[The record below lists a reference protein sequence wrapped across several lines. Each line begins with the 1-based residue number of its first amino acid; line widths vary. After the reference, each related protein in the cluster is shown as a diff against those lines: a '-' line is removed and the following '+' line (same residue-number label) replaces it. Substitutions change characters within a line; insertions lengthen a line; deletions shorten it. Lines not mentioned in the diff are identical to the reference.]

1 MSHVDENIVLLGNCL
16 DMMTLLPDHSVDL
29 ILADLPYG
37 VSSCSWDSPLPLDDL
52 WAQFKRLMK
61 EQAVVALTA
70 SQPFTST
77 LIISNPQMFKHEW
90 IWIKNRGSNFTN
102 TMREPM
108 KEHESVLVFAGKS
121 GPTTNKCKRGQEVE
135 GAESKY
141 QFNDKPINREG
152 YRQFDRE
159 STRSMPGLRVPSS
172 WQKFNTEVGLHPT
185 QKTCT
190 SV

>member
-108 KEHESVLVFAGKS
+108 KEHESVLVFAGKKW
-121 GPTTNKCKRGQEVE
+121 TYNKQMQERTGGGGSRV
-135 GAESKY
+135 KY

-185 QKTCT
+185 QKP
-190 SV
+190 VPLF